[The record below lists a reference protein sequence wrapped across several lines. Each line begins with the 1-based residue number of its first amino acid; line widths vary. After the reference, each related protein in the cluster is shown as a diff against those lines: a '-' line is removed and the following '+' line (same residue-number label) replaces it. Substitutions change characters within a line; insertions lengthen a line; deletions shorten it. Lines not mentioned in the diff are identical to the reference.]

1 MIWYLVITEFYTIK
15 ETAVIFGVH
24 QNTIRRALKK
34 GFLVAI
40 RIGNGPKS
48 PYRISK
54 KEIEAIHDSI
64 IKDLATKVQK

>member
-1 MIWYLVITEFYTIK
+1 MDSEFYSIK
-15 ETAVIFGVH
+15 EAAIIFGVH

-40 RIGNGPKS
+40 RIGIGPKS

-54 KEIEAIHDSI
+54 KSIEQIHISI
-64 IKDLATKVQK
+64 IKDLASKAIK